1 MKARPEIYR
10 TQSLSEHASPK
21 QQRLIM
27 PFAAL
32 CATLLDCVV
41 SLGNSGIGAKGG
53 GQH

>member
-1 MKARPEIYR
+1 MKTRPEIYR

-21 QQRLIM
+21 QQRLSM

-32 CATLLDCVV
+32 CATRWDCVV
-41 SLGNSGIGAKGG
+41 SLGNSDMGAKGG

>member
-1 MKARPEIYR
+1 MKARQKIYR
-10 TQSLSEHASPK
+10 TQSLSEHVSPK
-21 QQRLIM
+21 QQRLSM

-41 SLGNSGIGAKGG
+41 SLGNSGICAKGG